1 MTESDWLD
9 FLGLSFMTGIVCWM
23 SFYHVR
29 ELEKDVKEANE
40 YERKKALREKNL
52 KPQA

>member
-9 FLGLSFMTGIVCWM
+9 FLGLSFMTGIVCWI
-23 SFYHVR
+23 SFYHIR
-29 ELEKDVKEANE
+29 ELDKDVKESNE
-40 YERKKALREKNL
+40 RERQQELREKNL